1 MQDVVLGPWAK
12 SFPPSSWG
20 ASSSEFLATKPRL
33 SAFLTPL
40 ITIDRGAAAHNV
52 ALMAEWVAARGFEI
66 APHGKTTMAP
76 QLWQQLL
83 EGGAWGITLAT
94 AWQVQLAR
102 SFGISRIIMANELI
116 DPVALRWLGAEL
128 ADPGF
133 DFLCWVDSVEAVEL
147 MRAGLKGA
155 ARPVDVAIELGGV
168 GGRTGARSVQA
179 ALAVASAVQAA
190 PELRLAGVAGYEGS
204 YAENRRDSSVVAVRR
219 FLDDIVAVHDAV
231 QWEERPIVT
240 AGGSAFF
247 DLVADALAPLVDRAT
262 VILRSG
268 AYQLHDEGFYGKLTP
283 LAALRPAVHG
293 WARVISRPEP
303 ELAIIDGGKR
313 DFPYDLGL
321 PTTRHGALTK
331 VNDQHSYLAI
341 NGAGPAVGD
350 VLRLGLSHPCT
361 ALDKWRAIPVIDD
374 ADSDNPFVLDVVQT
388 YF

>member
-1 MQDVVLGPWAK
+1 
-12 SFPPSSWG
+12 
-20 ASSSEFLATKPRL
+20 
-33 SAFLTPL
+33 
-40 ITIDRGAAAHNV
+40 
-52 ALMAEWVAARGFEI
+52 
-66 APHGKTTMAP
+66 MAP

-247 DLVADALAPLVDRAT
+247 DLVAEALSPLVDRAT

-268 AYQLHDEGFYGKLTP
+268 AYQLHDEGFYSDLTP
-283 LAALRPAVHG
+283 LAELRPAVHG
-293 WARVISRPEP
+293 WARVISRPEL

-321 PTTRHGALTK
+321 PTTRCGAVTK